1 MSGEVLRGSVLG
13 PNGGLRCASV
23 VLDAGRI
30 AAVELGGPGP
40 GDGEEIIA
48 PGFIDLQVNGFAG
61 HDALDGAEAIS
72 AISEALPR
80 TGVTGFLPTLISRPL
95 ADGRRFVRAVA
106 AVAAVAPGA
115 RVLGAHLEGPFLNP
129 LYCGAHDGQC
139 LLAPTPERVAG
150 VLEEPPRML
159 TLAPELEGGLE
170 AVRRLACGGV
180 VVSAGHSG
188 ASYDEGLAAVE
199 AGVRFATHLFN
210 RMPPL
215 HHRAPGL
222 VGAVLD
228 DPRVTAGIVADG
240 VHVHHSLVAIAGC
253 AKGPRG
259 LALTTDQ
266 VAAAGAPPGRYL
278 LGGREVTWD
287 GDSVRL
293 ADGTLAGSA
302 ATMDVLLRRAAE
314 QFGLHRAVAMASR
327 TPARVLGLGSLG
339 RVAAGCEADLV
350 VLGPDLRVRRTLV
363 GGRTVY
369 AA

>member
-1 MSGEVLRGSVLG
+1 VTRAVTREVLRGSVVG
-13 PNGGLRCASV
+13 PSGGLRCATV
-23 VLDAGRI
+23 VIEAGRI
-30 AAVELGGPGP
+30 AGVELAGP
-40 GDGEEIIA
+40 GDAEAIIA
-48 PGFIDLQVNGFAG
+48 PGFIDLQVNGFDGRDAG
-61 HDALDGAEAIS
+61 EGPEAMA

-95 ADGRRFVRAVA
+95 REGRRFVRATAEA
-106 AVAAVAPGA
+106 AAPGA

-139 LLAPTPERVAG
+139 LLAPTPERVTS
-150 VLEEPPRML
+150 VLEAPPRLL

-170 AVRRLACGGV
+170 AVRRLACAGV

-188 ASYDEGLAAVE
+188 ASYDQGLAAIE

-240 VHVHHSLVAIAGC
+240 VHVHHSLVAVAGC

-266 VAAAGAPPGRYL
+266 VAAAGAPPGRYRL
-278 LGGREVTWD
+278 SGREVQWD
-287 GDSVRL
+287 GDAVRL

-302 ATMDVLLRRAAE
+302 ATMDLLLRRAAE

-327 TPARVLGLGSLG
+327 TPARVLGIGGLG
-339 RVAAGCEADLV
+339 RVAAGCDADLV

-363 GGRTVY
+363 AGRTVY

>member
-1 MSGEVLRGSVLG
+1 VSREVLRGSVVG
-13 PNGGLRCASV
+13 PSGGLRCAQLV
-23 VLDAGRI
+23 IAGGQI
-30 AAVELGGPGP
+30 AEIELLGP
-40 GDGEEIIA
+40 GDSETIIA

-61 HDALDGAEAIS
+61 HDAGDGREEIA
-72 AISEALPR
+72 AISELLPR

-95 ADGRRFVRAVA
+95 AEGRAFVRAVA
-106 AVAAVAPGA
+106 SAEAPGA

-129 LYCGAHDGQC
+129 AHRGAHDERC
-139 LLAPTPERVAG
+139 LEAPTPDRVG
-150 VLEEPPRML
+150 RVLEQPPRML

-170 AVRRLACGGV
+170 AVRRLACAGV

-188 ASYDEGLAAVE
+188 ATYDEGLAAFE

-210 RMPPL
+210 AMPPL

-222 VGAVLD
+222 VGAALD
-228 DPRVTAGIVADG
+228 DPRVTAGIIADG
-240 VHVHHSLVAIAGC
+240 VHVHPSLVALAGC

-266 VAAAGAPPGRYL
+266 VAAAGAPPGRYR
-278 LGGREVTWD
+278 LGGRDVTRE
-287 GDSVRL
+287 GDTVRL

-302 ATMDVLLRRAAE
+302 ATMDLLLRRAVE
-314 QFGLHRAVAMASR
+314 QFGLHRALAMASR
-327 TPARVLGLGSLG
+327 TPARVLGLSARG
-339 RVAAGCEADLV
+339 RVAVGCDADLV

-369 AA
+369 ES